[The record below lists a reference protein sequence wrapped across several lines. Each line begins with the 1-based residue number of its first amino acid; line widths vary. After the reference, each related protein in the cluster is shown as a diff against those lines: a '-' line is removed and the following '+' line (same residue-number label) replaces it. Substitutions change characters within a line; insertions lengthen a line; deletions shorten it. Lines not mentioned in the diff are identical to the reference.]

1 MKKNKKRTTTGATTD
16 EEREREG
23 RFKCEL
29 KIFFPELGK
38 INFTYSSIQ
47 LKHEMTACWEREGTY
62 GYFMKESILIND
74 QPITIAWLPH
84 AKDMS
89 EKQILYMTKE
99 IAKSIRLNEKGKK
112 DEETD
117 KRKLRPTG
125 GDS

>member
-1 MKKNKKRTTTGATTD
+1 MKKNKKKTTTGASTE
-16 EEREREG
+16 EERGRES
-23 RFKCEL
+23 RFKREL

-38 INFTYSSIQ
+38 INFTYSSIR

-99 IAKSIRLNEKGKK
+99 IAESIKLNEKGKK
-112 DEETD
+112 DEEAD
-117 KRKLRPTG
+117 KRKPRPV
-125 GDS
+125 GDDS